1 MHILAPISWQ
11 RLMFRRRQRL
21 LASCGLFLVYV
32 AVSQLAARYSA
43 GPPSETHP
51 GSDQTRPYP
60 TWPVTAHSLGLSGLT
75 KVYTVPRP
83 QVTANSLGLSE
94 DVASGLTSR
103 ASSVPQ
109 VTANSLGL
117 SEDVAGATL
126 LAAGSSAPELATTT
140 LGVFVTKDDIGI
152 SGVIG
157 SAVFNA
163 MLVISLVSLLVDDK
177 IRIKCYPMLRD
188 ILCYLISIAALLAVI
203 YDNFIAWYEALA
215 LVSMYVLY
223 CLVMWKN
230 RAIERW
236 ILSRYLSAPS
246 AEKRSLMTRDHQ
258 PAAAGDSEEGE
269 KGARGQFQEV
279 EFQRKSRLE
288 RDASE
293 AIEQEM
299 TANVHEVPYDDN
311 DTFRWPDGTFSRV
324 LHVISLPIVVGCY
337 LTMPDVGKRR
347 WRPWYPVTFVVATL
361 WIALFSYLMVWM
373 ITVIGFTM
381 NIPDTIMGLS
391 FVAIGVSIPDV
402 LASVAVARDGYGD
415 MAVSNALGSNVFD
428 ILFCMGV
435 PWLIST
441 LLVYPG
447 SYVKVDS
454 GGMLYS
460 TVFLF
465 STVIFLLVATYLSRW
480 TLSKPYGISLL
491 VWYALFLSVACLY
504 EMNFFGQMTLPMC
517 SSLA

>member
-1 MHILAPISWQ
+1 
-11 RLMFRRRQRL
+11 MFRRRQRL

-43 GPPSETHP
+43 GPSSETHP
-51 GSDQTRPYP
+51 GGRRLLQTVALSEPPPPAQLNCSRPAIERFP
-60 TWPVTAHSLGLSGLT
+60 SSGLT
-75 KVYTVPRP
+75 QDQRRHGGVVLYI
-83 QVTANSLGLSE
+83 AAALYCFLGLAIVC
-94 DVASGLTSR
+94 DDYF
-103 ASSVPQ
+103 VPALE

-258 PAAAGDSEEGE
+258 PAAAGDSEEAQTE
-269 KGARGQFQEV
+269 EN
-279 EFQRKSRLE
+279 EE
-288 RDASE
+288 DASE

-517 SSLA
+517 PSLA